1 MKRSSVLL
9 LYVVVSLVMAGC
21 AAVAKV
27 ESGQQV
33 VANRLVLDLDGPW
46 NRFTRTSAQGASAID
61 VPTWTVEGFTVDRLQ
76 FFVGIKD
83 GQPIAERPRGAK
95 EQRPLDF
102 HATMKAHEIVG
113 LFEGL
118 YTQDG
123 STFTLDRIEPVTF
136 IGESGFKYS
145 YTLVRKHDDVK
156 LSGVGYGAV
165 HAGELTVINYSA
177 PRLGFFPKYKD
188 QIEKMAL
195 GARMKG

>member
-1 MKRSSVLL
+1 MRRLL
-9 LYVVVSLVMAGC
+9 ILVVSALVAGC
-21 AAVAKV
+21 AAMAKV
-27 ESGQQV
+27 EQGQQV
-33 VANRLVLDLDGPW
+33 VADRLVVDLDGPW
-46 NRFTRTSAQGASAID
+46 NRFTRGVE

-83 GQPIAERPRGAK
+83 GRPIADRPKGAK
-95 EQRPLDF
+95 EQRPLTF
-102 HATMKAHEIVG
+102 QASMKAHEIVA

-136 IGESGFKYS
+136 VGEPGFKYT
-145 YTLVRKHDDVK
+145 YTLIRRGDDVR

-165 HAGELTVINYSA
+165 HDGELIVINYSA
-177 PRLGFFPKYKD
+177 PRLGFFPRYQA

-195 GARMKG
+195 GARLRS

>member
-1 MKRSSVLL
+1 MRRILILL
-9 LYVVVSLVMAGC
+9 VSAALAAC
-21 AAVAKV
+21 AAMAKV
-27 ESGQQV
+27 EPGQQV
-33 VANRLVLDLDGPW
+33 VADRLVVDLDGPW
-46 NRFTRTSAQGASAID
+46 NRFARNSAQGAGAID

-83 GQPIAERPRGAK
+83 GQPIADRPRGAK
-95 EQRPLDF
+95 EQRPLTF
-102 HATMKAHEIVG
+102 HASMKAHEIVA

-123 STFTLDRIEPVTF
+123 STFTLDKIEPVTF

-145 YTLVRKHDDVK
+145 YTLVRRTDDVR

-165 HAGELTVINYSA
+165 HGGELILINYSA
-177 PRLGFFPKYKD
+177 PRLGFFPRYQA

-195 GARMKG
+195 GARLRS

>member
-1 MKRSSVLL
+1 MKRLL
-9 LYVVVSLVMAGC
+9 ILVISILIAGC
-21 AAVAKV
+21 AAMAKV
-27 ESGQQV
+27 ESGQQI
-33 VANRLVLDLDGPW
+33 VADRLVIDLDGPW
-46 NRFTRTSAQGASAID
+46 NRFNRTSAQGDAAVD

-83 GQPIAERPRGAK
+83 GKPIADRPHGAR
-95 EQRPLDF
+95 EQRPLTF
-102 HATMKAHEIVG
+102 HTSMKAHEIVA

-136 IGESGFKYS
+136 VGEAGFKYS
-145 YTLVRKHDDVK
+145 YTLIRRSDDVR

-165 HAGELTVINYSA
+165 RNEELTVINYSA
-177 PRLGFFPKYKD
+177 PRLGFFPRYQA

-195 GARMKG
+195 GARLKT